1 MGFLSSVGN
10 AVKAVAKAAVEKNR
24 EAKELALEWES
35 QSDTFLA
42 RKYKNGSTTEKM
54 AALKAFRER
63 YPDDE
68 IRREAVRDAVR
79 NA

>member
-1 MGFLSSVGN
+1 MGFWSSVSNVVG
-10 AVKAVAKAAVEKNR
+10 KAAKAAVEKNR
-24 EAKELALEWES
+24 EAKELSLEWES
-35 QSDTFLA
+35 ESDTFLA
-42 RKYKNGSTTEKM
+42 RKYKNGSSTEKM

-79 NA
+79 SA